1 MEEQYGIDGRVV
13 YFTLGNRAVFRQ
25 LTVFALVVFSTIKT
39 AVAEPLDIVISSY
52 PPFSYQHAPNS
63 SESFITKKIIDAFAA
78 VDIEVNFHFVDWS
91 ENIESARGGL
101 YDASAFWFCD
111 QQRQQQFICSEPL
124 SFEKIVLMH
133 RKGESLNNW
142 HSLLDLS
149 AYRIGAIRSFT
160 YTSEFWSLT
169 DRSMLDIRFADS
181 DQENIKRLLNG
192 DVDVILVSEI
202 VASYLLDQE
211 FNPSQRERLAVHY
224 RPFIRGTTH
233 LLFPRGNA
241 KSEALVA
248 LFNQGLQ
255 TIK

>member
-1 MEEQYGIDGRVV
+1 M
-13 YFTLGNRAVFRQ
+13 
-25 LTVFALVVFSTIKT
+25 
-39 AVAEPLDIVISSY
+39 AEPLDIVISSY

-91 ENIESARGGL
+91 KNIESAQNGE

-124 SFEKIVLMH
+124 SFEKTVLMH
-133 RKGESLNNW
+133 RKGERLNNW

-149 AYRIGAIRSFT
+149 DYRIGAIRSFT
-160 YTSEFWSLT
+160 YTREFWSLSE
-169 DRSMLDIRFADS
+169 RSTLDIRFADS

-192 DVDVILVSEI
+192 DVDVILISEI
-202 VASYLLDQE
+202 VASYLLEQA
-211 FNPSQRERLAVHY
+211 FNQSQRERLAMHY
-224 RPFIRGTTH
+224 RPFIRSTTH
-233 LLFPRGNA
+233 LLFPKSNA
-241 KSEALVA
+241 NSKALVA